1 VRVTCVRRRRTYV
14 TITTEMECGTS
25 LACKAL
31 ESHVSATVDDH
42 AVFCVLCQY
51 SSDVIEP
58 LVKL

>member
-1 VRVTCVRRRRTYV
+1 V
-14 TITTEMECGTS
+14 TIKTEMECRTS
-25 LACKAL
+25 LPCKAL

-42 AVFCVLCQY
+42 AVFYVLCQY